1 VLTALYPATCVG
13 CGLLLREEPRPR
25 ALPLCTACAPEA
37 VPLAPEARTVA
48 GSTALFAYEGPLAA
62 AITRLKF
69 GGDAAVA
76 GPLARLLADGI
87 AATPGVAEAGPWDLL
102 VPIPLHPLRALAR
115 GFDQVVLLTT
125 WLRRTWPVGPP
136 PEHRPRLLR
145 RIRRTTPQTALD
157 GQARRRNL
165 RGAFAARAPAAVRD
179 RRILLVDDVTT
190 TGATLEAGRAAL
202 LEAGAAAV
210 VGLALLRALP

>member
-1 VLTALYPATCVG
+1 MLTALFPATCVG
-13 CGLLLREEPRPR
+13 CGLLLRGAAP
-25 ALPLCTACAPEA
+25 LPLCTACAPAA
-37 VPLAPEARTVA
+37 VPLAPEARTIA
-48 GSTALFAYEGPLAA
+48 GTTALFSYEGPLAA

-69 GGDAAVA
+69 AGDAALA
-76 GPLARLLADGI
+76 GPLARLLADG
-87 AATPGVAEAGPWDLL
+87 VASSRALIDAGPWDLI

-136 PEHRPRLLR
+136 PQHRPRALR
-145 RIRRTTPQTALD
+145 RVRQTTPQTALD
-157 GQARRRNL
+157 GPARRRNL
-165 RGAFAARAPAAVRD
+165 RGAFAARAPGALAD
-179 RRILLVDDVTT
+179 RRVLLVDDVTT

-210 VGLALLRALP
+210 TGLALLRALP

>member
-102 VPIPLHPLRALAR
+102 VPIPP
-115 GFDQVVLLTT
+115 
-125 WLRRTWPVGPP
+125 
-136 PEHRPRLLR
+136 
-145 RIRRTTPQTALD
+145 
-157 GQARRRNL
+157 
-165 RGAFAARAPAAVRD
+165 APAA
-179 RRILLVDDVTT
+179 
-190 TGATLEAGRAAL
+190 GARAGL
-202 LEAGAAAV
+202 
-210 VGLALLRALP
+210 